1 MTKTLSNCIHL
12 FYKQSVR
19 GPLIRNTQS
28 ANRIA
33 QEVGERRAACSNV
46 YKIGFSCKPKGLRK
60 SNSERKE
67 ATMQRYTR
75 PQNISFTL
83 WGMGTAFCLHFG
95 CVDFP
100 HPPRLCIY
108 SDYCSCCRL
117 NKKIQMCS
125 WLRFKRQT
133 QSL

>member
-83 WGMGTAFCLHFG
+83 WGMGTAFFCTLVVSIFLTLPDSVYTVITVVAAG
-95 CVDFP
+95 
-100 HPPRLCIY
+100 
-108 SDYCSCCRL
+108 
-117 NKKIQMCS
+117 
-125 WLRFKRQT
+125 
-133 QSL
+133 